1 MMDEHAGRRVIH
13 LPGDVRC
20 SSDHCSYELVMVVQT
35 SKPVSRCTGSYRDV
49 LADRMSKDVV
59 GGHDG
64 MNGVDIECVV
74 ADNLDDR
81 VGH

>member
-1 MMDEHAGRRVIH
+1 MDEHAGRRVIH
-13 LPGDVRC
+13 LVEDVRC
-20 SSDHCSYELVMVVQT
+20 SGGHCSYELVMVVQT

-64 MNGVDIECVV
+64 TNGVGTECVV
-74 ADNLDDR
+74 ADILDDR

>member
-1 MMDEHAGRRVIH
+1 MDEHAGRHVIH
-13 LPGDVRC
+13 LAEDVRC
-20 SSDHCSYELVMVVQT
+20 SSDHCSYGLVVVDRT

-64 MNGVDIECVV
+64 TNGVGIECVV
-74 ADNLDDR
+74 ADILDDR

>member
-1 MMDEHAGRRVIH
+1 MDEHAGRHVIH
-13 LPGDVRC
+13 WVEEVRC
-20 SSDHCSYELVMVVQT
+20 SSDHCSYELVMVDRT
-35 SKPVSRCTGSYRDV
+35 SKPVSRGTGSYRDV

-64 MNGVDIECVV
+64 TNGVGIECVV
-74 ADNLDDR
+74 ADILDDR